1 MPAPRVAHKA
11 PQQRAGRAGGRGSEE
26 HQSEVS
32 PSGSGF
38 KKKGGGLEQPHLAK
52 HVSANGRKPPG
63 HEAKAGSSSA
73 PANGHIRG
81 NNVLS
86 NAVFRHSHH
95 YTYDGVGDAA
105 QTRVGGSASSV
116 KPGSLKSAS
125 VRSGMDALY
134 AGGEG
139 LPRRINFLPARH
151 ADAHS
156 ALPVDL
162 KPLNAADP
170 SREPRGSQP
179 VGGAEGVGP
188 GEGKQGR
195 RRGEKERRESSER
208 ERDGLD
214 GRLDRSDVAV
224 EWREI
229 RPIGAGLSN
238 LGNTCFMNSVLQC
251 LTYTPPLA
259 NYLSQSPHSAKCSVP
274 GWCALCEM
282 EKHVPR
288 AVGSTGKVVSPTGFV
303 RNVRSIARS
312 FKAGRQEDAHEY
324 MRCLLDA
331 LHRCCLPPKR
341 ASASG
346 SGAAPPLDP
355 AFASRLMNTFVHRT
369 FGGYLC
375 SQVQCTVC
383 GYCSRTYDPFLDLSL
398 EIVRADSVTKALH
411 RFTSEEAL
419 DGANKYKCSKCRKKV
434 RALKSFAVEEAP
446 PILTVHLKR
455 FAAFTGRKLD
465 KHVAFD
471 PSLDL
476 SPFMTAPSP
485 SPSSPHSTAGCSS
498 SSITN
503 TSASASGGGSKSSRG
518 SSSSGRG
525 GKYSLYGVLVHAGWS
540 TNSGHYYCYVRGP
553 SGTWSSMDDSRV
565 QQVSEKT
572 VLQQRA
578 YLLFYV
584 REPTAHAAANA
595 NAAAAAAA
603 NAANAVSANTAAVA
617 ARPPPTA
624 PFPAAAAPAS
634 TAAGAAAAA
643 EVKVGKK
650 GKAAAPHVEAL
661 MHMQAHA
668 QAQSQ
673 AQPQAQAQAQVEGM
687 AVDERKGS
695 AAERAEG
702 GEGAR
707 EGRGE
712 GEGVVEGA
720 KEKWDEGEGR
730 ARLAE
735 VSSGEESS
743 EEERK
748 ADGEAAAG
756 DGGDSDGDGDDDS
769 DDPDWTLG
777 DEGEEDAG
785 NEEGG
790 RIGGRV
796 QGGSGRD
803 GAPRGHGWQQLDRC
817 YGCYLAPGN
826 LERPSGAGAAPAA
839 APAWETASAAGD
851 GGQRAAVWAAAVAA
865 AAGRGCC
872 GSCPPSCRCLFLA
885 GRKRR
890 REAMEGWGRGVGWQ
904 ASGEMEMR
912 EKWEGG
918 RRLGRR
924 EEVTVAEGEKGEV
937 EKEGGEEE
945 GRRRPQGAIVA
956 QVMNEMQMEEGEVGE
971 EEEEEGEA
979 VMMAGP
985 GIVARGVGSS
995 EDDSEGWSSGSESE
1009 GDGDKGG
1016 EDGRQQ
1022 DEEEEDEDGVEGKGN
1037 GQRVQTGQGNGSGS
1051 KSLDGNSRSR
1061 VVTFGGSDAVWMM
1074 REGGQE
1080 APVGAGGLAGSQ
1092 WGDDGMAMNGAH
1104 MHLPE
1109 RRAATKYR
1117 YDDWDEELDRGRVKK
1132 MKRKAHPTDEAADH
1146 RNPFQEAALRPA
1158 GAGGEVGGD
1167 EGGVREAHG
1176 KRPGRW
1182 MGRDKGRHDSNRHVA
1197 KLRGKS
1203 ARPRW

>member
-208 ERDGLD
+208 EWDGLD

-790 RIGGRV
+790 ENRGE
-796 QGGSGRD
+796 GSGRQRE
-803 GAPRGHGWQQLDRC
+803 GRRTSGSWVAAVGQMLRL
-817 YGCYLAPGN
+817 LPGSR
-826 LERPSGAGAAPAA
+826 ES
-839 APAWETASAAGD
+839 
-851 GGQRAAVWAAAVAA
+851 RAALRSRSSPGSSTSLGNSFGSRGWGATSSSLGSSGGSSSRERMLRLMSPLVPLPFSGVRG
-865 AAGRGCC
+865 GREELVFPLG
-872 GSCPPSCRCLFLA
+872 GHR

-924 EEVTVAEGEKGEV
+924 E
-937 EKEGGEEE
+937 
-945 GRRRPQGAIVA
+945 
-956 QVMNEMQMEEGEVGE
+956 
-971 EEEEEGEA
+971 
-979 VMMAGP
+979 
-985 GIVARGVGSS
+985 

>member
-346 SGAAPPLDP
+346 SGAAPPPDP

-485 SPSSPHSTAGCSS
+485 SPPSPHSTAGCSS

-624 PFPAAAAPAS
+624 SFPAAAAPAS

-673 AQPQAQAQAQVEGM
+673 AQAQPQAQAQVEGM

-756 DGGDSDGDGDDDS
+756 DAGDSDGDSDDDS

-785 NEEGG
+785 NEEGEENRG
-790 RIGGRV
+790 E
-796 QGGSGRD
+796 GSGRQRE
-803 GAPRGHGWQQLDRC
+803 GRRI
-817 YGCYLAPGN
+817 
-826 LERPSGAGAAPAA
+826 SG
-839 APAWETASAAGD
+839 S
-851 GGQRAAVWAAAVAA
+851 WAAAVGQMLRLLPGSRESRAA
-865 AAGRGCC
+865 LRSRSSP
-872 GSCPPSCRCLFLA
+872 GSTTSLGNSFGSR
-885 GRKRR
+885 
-890 REAMEGWGRGVGWQ
+890 GWGATSSSLGSSGGSSSRERMLRLMSPLVPLPFSGVRGGREELVFP

-912 EKWEGG
+912 EKGEGG

-937 EKEGGEEE
+937 EKEGGKEE